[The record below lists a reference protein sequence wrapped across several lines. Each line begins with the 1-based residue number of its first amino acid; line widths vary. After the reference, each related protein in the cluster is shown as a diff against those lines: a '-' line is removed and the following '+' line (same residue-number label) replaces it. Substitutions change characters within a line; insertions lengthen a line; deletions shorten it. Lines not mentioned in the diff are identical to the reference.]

1 MRFYAVRTEAIEL
14 THQALQKLDQGRK
27 GSGRASRALRV
38 ATLYGHLQCRA
49 RDGHTIQLSCRD
61 LATAWHVQTR
71 ELRADLQDLEAIG
84 WLSYTSGP
92 LGLSIRLNEPV
103 ARLEPSH
110 EGADLEAVDD
120 EAVNDSPAVQMPST
134 PEEPAGAIAQ
144 PRVMAEVMSEPSA
157 EPKRAP
163 VQSPLIAQF
172 AVTYNQHKPQTWPA
186 YKPTGNALAGPLQK
200 AIRHAG
206 GADAFWSVLIQ
217 ALRSMPQFWRVTYPQ
232 GRSGADCA
240 MALLSADRKAAG
252 LGAEFWHVFCWGN
265 QGQMAVSTAPYSGRL
280 CGGIG
285 GNTPQVGS
293 SHLAAIHH
301 PDFVR
306 AQKLL
311 VWGDHAWRCQGM
323 EAFDLP
329 ASEKQRLAELLEAA
343 GLGEPGRAAE
353 QFAQEA
359 RR

>member
-61 LATAWHVQTR
+61 LANAWHVQTR

-92 LGLSIRLNEPV
+92 LGLSIRLNEPDG
-103 ARLEPSH
+103 RLDPGD

-120 EAVNDSPAVQMPST
+120 SSAKQKEDGIERNQEPQPEARV
-134 PEEPAGAIAQ
+134 IAKAQ
-144 PRVMAEVMSEPSA
+144 SEPSA
-157 EPKRAP
+157 EPKRAA

-172 AVTYNQHKPQTWPA
+172 TATYNQHKPQSWPG
-186 YKPTGNALAGPLQK
+186 YKPTGTALAGRLNN

-206 GADAFWSVLIQ
+206 GAEAFWSVLIQ
-217 ALRSMPQFWRVTYPQ
+217 ALRSMPAFWRDKYPQ

-252 LGAEFWHVFCWGN
+252 LGVEFWHVFCWGN
-265 QGQMAVSTAPYSGRL
+265 QGQSAVSTAPYTGRL
-280 CGGIG
+280 SGGIG

-293 SHLAAIHH
+293 GHMAAIHH

-343 GLGEPGRAAE
+343 GLGEPGHAAT

-359 RR
+359 SR

>member
-1 MRFYAVRTEAIEL
+1 MRFYAVRTEAVAL

-27 GSGRASRALRV
+27 GSRRASRALRV

-61 LATAWHVQTR
+61 LANAWHVQTR

-92 LGLSIRLNEPV
+92 LGLSIRLNDPDEHLDPGD
-103 ARLEPSH
+103 ED
-110 EGADLEAVDD
+110 ADVEAVDD
-120 EAVNDSPAVQMPST
+120 SPLIEIPST
-134 PEEPAGAIAQ
+134 SEVPASAIAQ
-144 PRVMAEVMSEPSA
+144 PPAIAEVMSEPSA
-157 EPKRAP
+157 QPKRAP

-172 AVTYNQHKPQTWPA
+172 AATYNQHKPESWPA
-186 YKPTGNALAGPLQK
+186 YKSTGNALAGRLNK

-206 GADAFWSVLIQ
+206 GADAISAVLIG
-217 ALRSMPQFWRVTYPQ
+217 ALRGMPEFWRVTYPQ
-232 GRSGADCA
+232 GRNGADCA

-252 LGAEFWHVFCWGN
+252 LGVEFWHVFCWGN
-265 QGQMAVSTAPYSGRL
+265 QGQTALSTAPYSGRL
-280 CGGIG
+280 CGLIG
-285 GNTPQVGS
+285 GFYPEVASG
-293 SHLAAIHH
+293 HLAAIHH
-301 PDFVR
+301 PDFAR
-306 AQKLL
+306 ARKLL

-343 GLGEPGRAAE
+343 GLGEPGKAAA

>member
-61 LATAWHVQTR
+61 LANAWHVQTR

-92 LGLSIRLNEPV
+92 LGLSIRLHEPDE
-103 ARLEPSH
+103 RLEPGH
-110 EGADLEAVDD
+110 EGVDLEVVDD
-120 EAVNDSPAVQMPST
+120 SSAKQKEDGIEHNQEPQPEARV
-134 PEEPAGAIAQ
+134 IAKAQ
-144 PRVMAEVMSEPSA
+144 SEPSA

-172 AVTYNQHKPQTWPA
+172 AATYNQHKPQSWPA
-186 YKPTGNALAGPLQK
+186 YAPTGNALAGLLQK

-206 GADAFWSVLIQ
+206 GAEAFWSVLIQ
-217 ALRSMPQFWRVTYPQ
+217 ALRSMPEFWRNTYPQ
-232 GRSGADCA
+232 GRSGTDCA

-252 LGAEFWHVFCWGN
+252 LGVEFWHVFCWGN
-265 QGQMAVSTAPYSGRL
+265 QCRATVSTAAYSWRL

-293 SHLAAIHH
+293 GHMAAIHH

>member
-61 LATAWHVQTR
+61 LANAWHVQTR

-92 LGLSIRLNEPV
+92 LGLSIRLNEPDE
-103 ARLEPSH
+103 RLEPGH
-110 EGADLEAVDD
+110 EGADLEVVDD
-120 EAVNDSPAVQMPST
+120 SAVREIQSRSV
-134 PEEPAGAIAQ
+134 EPASPIGQ
-144 PRVMAEVMSEPSA
+144 SRVMPQVVSEPSA

-172 AVTYNQHKPQTWPA
+172 AATYNQHKPQSWPA
-186 YKPTGNALAGPLQK
+186 YAPTGNALAGLLHK

-206 GADAFWSVLIQ
+206 GAEAFWAVLVG
-217 ALRSMPQFWRVTYPQ
+217 ALRRMPEFWRVTYPQ
-232 GRSGADCA
+232 GRSGVDCA

-265 QGQMAVSTAPYSGRL
+265 QGQMAVSTAPYTGRL

-293 SHLAAIHH
+293 GELAAIHH

-343 GLGEPGRAAE
+343 GLGKPGHAAE

>member
-49 RDGHTIQLSCRD
+49 RDGHTILLSCRD
-61 LATAWHVQTR
+61 LANAWHVQTR

-92 LGLSIRLNEPV
+92 LGLSIRLNEPDE
-103 ARLEPSH
+103 RLEPSH
-110 EGADLEAVDD
+110 EGADLEAGDD
-120 EAVNDSPAVQMPST
+120 SAVEPIPSRSV
-134 PEEPAGAIAQ
+134 EPASAVVQ
-144 PRVMAEVMSEPSA
+144 PRVMPQVVSEPSA

-172 AVTYNQHKPQTWPA
+172 TATYNQHKPQSWPA
-186 YKPTGNALAGPLQK
+186 YAPTGNALAGLLQK

-206 GADAFWSVLIQ
+206 GAEAFWSVLIK
-217 ALRSMPQFWRVTYPQ
+217 ALRRMPEFWRNTYPQ

-252 LGAEFWHVFCWGN
+252 LGVEFWHVFCWGN
-265 QGQMAVSTAPYSGRL
+265 QGQMAASTSPYTQRL

-293 SHLAAIHH
+293 GHMAAIHH

-343 GLGEPGRAAE
+343 GLGEPGHAAT

>member
-61 LATAWHVQTR
+61 LANAWHVQTR

-84 WLSYTSGP
+84 WLSYTSSTT
-92 LGLSIRLNEPV
+92 GLCIRLHEPEG
-103 ARLEPSH
+103 RLDLGH
-110 EGADLEAVDD
+110 GAADVEAL
-120 EAVNDSPAVQMPST
+120 NDSPAMQMPIT
-134 PEEPAGAIAQ
+134 PEGPESAIAQ
-144 PRVMAEVMSEPSA
+144 PRVMAEVMSEPSD

-172 AVTYNQHKPQTWPA
+172 AATYNQHKPGTWPA

-206 GADAFWSVLIQ
+206 GAEAFWAVLIG
-217 ALRSMPQFWRVTYPQ
+217 ALRRMPEFWRNTYPQ
-232 GRSGADCA
+232 GRNGADCA

-252 LGAEFWHVFCWGN
+252 LGVEFWHVFCWGT
-265 QGQMAVSTAPYSGRL
+265 QGQTAGSSGPYTGRL
-280 CGGIG
+280 LSGIG
-285 GNTPQVGS
+285 GNTPEVGS
-293 SHLAAIHH
+293 GQLAAIHH

-306 AQKLL
+306 AQQLL

-329 ASEKQRLAELLEAA
+329 ATEKQRLAELLEAA
-343 GLGEPGRAAE
+343 GLGEPGKAAE
-353 QFAQEA
+353 QFAQEG

>member
-1 MRFYAVRTEAIEL
+1 MRFYAVRTEAVAL

-27 GSGRASRALRV
+27 GSRRASRALRV

-61 LATAWHVQTR
+61 LANAWHVQTR

-92 LGLSIRLNEPV
+92 LGLSIRLNDPDEHLDPGD
-103 ARLEPSH
+103 ED
-110 EGADLEAVDD
+110 ADVEAVDD
-120 EAVNDSPAVQMPST
+120 SPLIEIPST
-134 PEEPAGAIAQ
+134 SEVPASAIAQ
-144 PRVMAEVMSEPSA
+144 PPAIAEVMSEPSA
-157 EPKRAP
+157 QPKLAP

-172 AVTYNQHKPQTWPA
+172 AATYNQHKPESWPA
-186 YKPTGNALAGPLQK
+186 YKSTGNALAGRLNK

-206 GADAFWSVLIQ
+206 GADAFWAVMIQ
-217 ALRSMPQFWRVTYPQ
+217 ALRRMPEFWRVTYPQ
-232 GRSGADCA
+232 GRNGADCA

-252 LGAEFWHVFCWGN
+252 LGVEFWHVFCWGS
-265 QGQMAVSTAPYSGRL
+265 QGQTAGASGPYTQRL
-280 CGGIG
+280 NGGIG
-285 GNTPQVGS
+285 GNTPEVGS
-293 SHLAAIHH
+293 GRMAAIHH
-301 PDFVR
+301 PDFAR
-306 AQKLL
+306 ARKLL

-343 GLGEPGRAAE
+343 GLGEPGHAAT

>member
-1 MRFYAVRTEAIEL
+1 
-14 THQALQKLDQGRK
+14 
-27 GSGRASRALRV
+27 
-38 ATLYGHLQCRA
+38 
-49 RDGHTIQLSCRD
+49 
-61 LATAWHVQTR
+61 
-71 ELRADLQDLEAIG
+71 
-84 WLSYTSGP
+84 LSYTSGP
-92 LGLSIRLNEPV
+92 LGLSIRLNEPDE
-103 ARLEPSH
+103 RLDPGD
-110 EGADLEAVDD
+110 EGADLEAL
-120 EAVNDSPAVQMPST
+120 NDSPVEPTPSRSL
-134 PEEPAGAIAQ
+134 EPASAIAQ
-144 PRVMAEVMSEPSA
+144 PGVMPQVVSEPSA

-163 VQSPLIAQF
+163 LQSPLIAQF
-172 AVTYNQHKPQTWPA
+172 AATYNQHKPQSWPVYA
-186 YKPTGNALAGPLQK
+186 PTGTALAGLLHK

-206 GADAFWSVLIQ
+206 GAEAFWSVLIQ
-217 ALRSMPQFWRVTYPQ
+217 ALRSMPEFWRNTYPQ

-265 QGQMAVSTAPYSGRL
+265 QGQMAVSTAPYTGRL
-280 CGGIG
+280 SGGIG

-293 SHLAAIHH
+293 GHMAAIHH

-343 GLGEPGRAAE
+343 GLGEPGHAAT

-359 RR
+359 SR

>member
-1 MRFYAVRTEAIEL
+1 MRFYAVSTEAVEL
-14 THQALQKLDQGRK
+14 TFRALQKLDRERK
-27 GSGRASRALRV
+27 GSHRPSRALRV
-38 ATLYGHLQCRA
+38 ATLFGHLQCRA
-49 RDGHTIQLSCRD
+49 RGGSNVQVGCRQL
-61 LATAWHVQTR
+61 AEAWHLHPR
-71 ELRADLQDLEAIG
+71 EIRADLQDLEAIG
-84 WLSYTSGP
+84 WLSFTSSTT
-92 LGLSIRLNEPV
+92 GLCIRLNEPDG
-103 ARLEPSH
+103 RLDPGD
-110 EGADLEAVDD
+110 EGVDPEVVDD
-120 EAVNDSPAVQMPST
+120 SPVEPIPSRSV
-134 PEEPAGAIAQ
+134 EPASAVAQ
-144 PRVMAEVMSEPSA
+144 PRAIAEVVSEPSA

-172 AVTYNQHKPQTWPA
+172 TATYNQHKPQSWPA
-186 YKPTGNALAGPLQK
+186 YAPTGTALAGLLHK

-206 GADAFWSVLIQ
+206 GAEAFWAVLIG
-217 ALRSMPQFWRVTYPQ
+217 ALRRMPEFWRNTYPQ

-252 LGAEFWHVFCWGN
+252 LGAEFWHVFCWGS
-265 QGQMAVSTAPYSGRL
+265 QSQMAVSTAPYTGRL
-280 CGGIG
+280 NGGIG
-285 GNTPQVGS
+285 GNTPNVGS
-293 SHLAAIHH
+293 GHMAAILH

-343 GLGEPGRAAE
+343 GLGEPGHAAT